1 MTAQP
6 LSAGRSIRGGIL
18 ERALAVRVPLRWE
31 FFAYAAVA
39 VAAIGFRF
47 WDLGSRAL
55 HHDESI
61 HAQWSWDLLRGN
73 YTHSPVFHGPFYYHL
88 QGSMF
93 FLFGANDY
101 TSRLSAAVFGSIIVF
116 LPLLLRR
123 WLGPVGTFA
132 AVAFLAFSPTLV
144 YYSRFLR
151 EDIYMAAFVLLMV
164 AAMWR
169 YIESGRERWLI
180 IFALAFTGAIT
191 TKEGTFLTVG
201 VFLVMLDIYVAAE
214 LATQTLRNRGML
226 SPLRRAVLTASF
238 SLLAV
243 PVVAF
248 WPFLGR
254 LRRSYDWDRFPRSA
268 DILVL
273 LGTIVLPLLTPILRE
288 PLEKTGFVAM
298 DIPIAN
304 GEFTSRLNWEKH
316 LHANISLNDGLA
328 LGGLFAI
335 TTSAAAFVG
344 LQWKPRIWLISFLG
358 GALIYLTLMT
368 SFWTNWDGL
377 VSGPWGSLDYWIT
390 QQGEYRGDQPWFYY
404 YLLMPAYEFLPLIIA
419 VGGIWWSVVRGN
431 AFSRFL
437 AGWIFGQWMML
448 SIGSEKMPWLNTHL
462 AIPTALLAAWTINRA
477 WQGRRSGLSVHSDA
491 LRLGAVAVAAC
502 VAGLLIVELPTS
514 AGLNALR
521 VALAVAVAAVAIIAL
536 RPAGRRMAGVAL
548 CAIAVGGL
556 GVFSVQAMVQ
566 ASFTR
571 GDIPKDLLIYTQS
584 SPDIA
589 RLMAEI
595 EQLGEVTGKG
605 KYLPIAVDGQDSFAW
620 PWAWYLRDYK
630 CISYGDLSTGSVPL
644 SSCQGQEQ
652 PYAVMLVNR
661 SNADKI
667 NETLAESNNSYYGS
681 PRKYPH
687 RWWFSETY
695 KSAMSVV
702 PNSDCTGQYGD
713 CGLWTG
719 HLLYI
724 PNFIPNT
731 KSWERIYHGFV
742 DDGWLTTWYRYWR
755 DHDPDSLAKS
765 TGPSACN
772 SCGSVDAF
780 AYFPAAFD
788 PKTGKL
794 ALETAAPT
802 NQAAA
807 PTRDES
813 GRLQFGG
820 SGFRPGQFGAP
831 VDIETDA
838 AGNLYVIDSLRK
850 KLQKFDP
857 QGNFLGLVDIR
868 INPQNANEAAQPWG
882 LAIAPSGAI
891 VVADTFGWRIRLFDA
906 DLKSTGGFG
915 QVPKTDPGTTPGPF
929 ELFGPRDAA
938 FDASGRIW
946 VTDTGHDRLLIYRA
960 NGDFIRAV
968 GTAGN
973 GRDQFNEPV
982 GIAIMGDSVFVADMF
997 NSRVV
1002 VLNGEGAW
1010 QSEFKVEGWGG
1021 QRVDDKPY
1029 IRALA
1034 DGRLAV
1040 SMPALN
1046 QVRIYTR
1053 TGTLS
1058 ATITGGDQPLNKP
1071 YGVLEAADG
1080 KLWIVEGG
1088 ASRVRQFDLPR

>member
-1 MTAQP
+1 MTSQP
-6 LSAGRSIRGGIL
+6 MATAPALRGNIL
-18 ERALAVRVPLRWE
+18 ERALALRIPLRWE
-31 FFAYAAVA
+31 FLAYAAVA
-39 VAAIGFRF
+39 IGAIGFRF

-132 AVAFLAFSPTLV
+132 AVALLAFSPTLV

-169 YIESGRERWLI
+169 YIEGGRERWLI

-201 VFLVMLDIYVAAE
+201 VFLVMLDLYVAAE
-214 LATQTLRNRGML
+214 LATQTLTSRGTFT
-226 SPLRRAVLTASF
+226 PLRRAVLAASY
-238 SLLAV
+238 SLFVV

-248 WPFLGR
+248 WPFL
-254 LRRSYDWDRFPRSA
+254 RRVRRAYDWDHFPRSA
-268 DILVL
+268 DVLVL

-288 PLEKTGFVAM
+288 PLEKFGFVAK
-298 DIPIAN
+298 DVALGN

-316 LHANISLNDGLA
+316 LNANITVNDGLA
-328 LGGLFAI
+328 LAGLFAI

-344 LQWKPRIWLISFLG
+344 LQWKPRIWLISFLS
-358 GALIYLTLMT
+358 GAVIYFTLMT

-404 YLLMPAYEFLPLIIA
+404 YLLMPAYEFLPLTIA
-419 VGGIWWSVVRGN
+419 VGGLWWSVVRGN
-431 AFSRFL
+431 VFSRFL
-437 AGWIFGQWMML
+437 VGWIFGQWMML

-462 AIPTALLAAWTINRA
+462 AVPTALLAAWTINRA
-477 WQGRRSGLSVHSDA
+477 WQSRPTALPAGGAA
-491 LRLGAVAVAAC
+491 LRLA
-502 VAGLLIVELPTS
+502 
-514 AGLNALR
+514 
-521 VALAVAVAAVAIIAL
+521 AVAAVASAAAL
-536 RPAGRRMAGVAL
+536 LIVGLPSNAALNVLRVGLALATAVLVLFAVRPGGRRMAGAAL
-548 CAIAVGGL
+548 CAVAIGGL
-556 GVFSVQAMVQ
+556 GVFSFQAMVQ

-571 GDIPKDLLIYTQS
+571 GDVPKDLLIYTQS
-584 SPDIA
+584 SPEIT
-589 RLMAEI
+589 RLMTGI
-595 EQLGEVTGKG
+595 EQLAEATGKG
-605 KYLPIAVDGQDSFAW
+605 KNLPIAVDGQDSFAW

-630 CISYGDLSTGSVPL
+630 CVSYADMSTGNVPV

-661 SNADKI
+661 ANADRINESLADSSNA
-667 NETLAESNNSYYGS
+667 YYGS
-681 PRKYPH
+681 PGQYPH
-687 RWWFSETY
+687 RWWFNETY

-702 PNSDCTGQYGD
+702 QGSDCTGQFGD

-724 PNFIPNT
+724 PNFVPNT
-731 KSWERIYHGFV
+731 KSWARIYHGFV
-742 DDGWLTTWYRYWR
+742 DDGWLTTWYQYWR
-755 DHDPDSLAKS
+755 DHDPDTLSKA
-765 TGPSACN
+765 TGPRECN
-772 SCGSVDAF
+772 SCGSVDGF
-780 AYFPAAFD
+780 AYFPANFD
-788 PKTGKL
+788 PASGKL
-794 ALETAAPT
+794 ALEAVAPAV
-802 NQAAA
+802 QAPA
-807 PTRDES
+807 PTRDKE
-813 GRLQFGG
+813 GRLQFGA
-820 SGFRPGQFGAP
+820 SGFRPGQFGTP
-831 VDIETDA
+831 VDIETDS
-838 AGNLYVIDSLRK
+838 AGNIYVIDSLRK
-850 KLQKFDP
+850 KLQKFDAG
-857 QGNFLGLVDIR
+857 GNFLAIADIR
-868 INPQNANEAAQPWG
+868 VNAQDVNEQAQPWG
-882 LAIAPSGAI
+882 LAISPSGAI
-891 VVADTFGWRIRLFDA
+891 VVADTFGWRIRLFNTE
-906 DLKSTGGFG
+906 LQSTGGFG
-915 QVPKTDPGTTPGPF
+915 QVPKTDSGVAPGPF

-938 FDASGRIW
+938 FDADGRIW
-946 VTDTGHDRLLIYRA
+946 VTDTGHDRLLVYRA
-960 NGDFIRAV
+960 NGDFVRAI
-968 GTAGN
+968 GKAGG
-973 GRDQFNEPV
+973 GRGEFNEPV
-982 GIAIMGDSVFVADMF
+982 GIAIKDGSVFVADMF
-997 NSRVV
+997 NGRVV
-1002 VLNGEGAW
+1002 ILDVEGAW

-1021 QRVDDKPY
+1021 QLVNDKPY
-1029 IRALA
+1029 LRPLV
-1034 DGRLAV
+1034 DGRLAL
-1040 SMPALN
+1040 SLPALN

-1058 ATITGGDQPLNKP
+1058 ATITGGEVPLNRP
-1071 YGVLEAADG
+1071 YGLVETGDG